1 MLGFETMLEVDT
13 FLKAHGAHIEYSDEE
28 IAAQRKALQGAL
40 LVERIE
46 EKFRSLANQWR
57 RETRYVSSITQRTSN
72 VSYLKIIAMGWS
84 AVPLLLRELEKN
96 RDHWIWALYI
106 ITGQD
111 PAEGIEI
118 YDDAVEAWLTW
129 GKQNHYL

>member
-1 MLGFETMLEVDT
+1 MEVTIHIPDEVALESV
-13 FLKAHGAHIEYSDEE
+13 
-28 IAAQRKALQGAL
+28 
-40 LVERIE
+40 E

-57 RETRYVSSITQRTSN
+57 RETRYISSITQRTSN

-84 AVPLLLRELEKN
+84 AVPLILRELEKT

-106 ITGQD
+106 ITGLD
-111 PAEGIEI
+111 PADGIEV

-129 GKQNHYL
+129 GRRQNYL